1 MIYVTAYLSTLVVF
15 VFVDMAWLGT
25 MASRLYRP
33 TLGDI
38 MLATVNLPAG
48 IAFYLIYPVGL
59 VYFAILPALKSG
71 SIAQAMLGGAL
82 FGFFTYITYD
92 LTNQAT
98 LRNWTTQLTLIDA
111 GWGSLLGAIAAT
123 AGFWVTIKLLTQRSL
138 AETTGISAVAV
149 VDLLVHLLAGDGN
162 LVAVGNHHVVANV
175 DMWGVLR
182 LILASERIGDHR
194 G

>member
-1 MIYVTAYLSTLVVF
+1 MIQVEVLIVTPRCSLIRSRYTRPRFQHEYSKVIYLTAYLSTLVVF
-15 VFVDMAWLGT
+15 VLCDMAWLGT

-38 MLATVNLPAG
+38 MLADVNLPAG

-59 VYFAILPALKSG
+59 VFFAVLPALKSG

-98 LRNWTTQLTLIDA
+98 LRNWTTQITLLDA
-111 GWGSLLGAIAAT
+111 GWGTLLGAITAT
-123 AGFWVTIKLLTQRSL
+123 AAFWVTSKF
-138 AETTGISAVAV
+138 AA
-149 VDLLVHLLAGDGN
+149 
-162 LVAVGNHHVVANV
+162 
-175 DMWGVLR
+175 
-182 LILASERIGDHR
+182 
-194 G
+194 